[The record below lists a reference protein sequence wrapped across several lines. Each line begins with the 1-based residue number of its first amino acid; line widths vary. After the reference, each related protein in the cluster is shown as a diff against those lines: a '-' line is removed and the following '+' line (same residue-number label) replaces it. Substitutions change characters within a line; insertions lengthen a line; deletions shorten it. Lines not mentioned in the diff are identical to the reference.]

1 MCAPGPAPCAVR
13 ARRRA
18 GGAAGCGSTHTPPQG
33 PPAGRRP
40 ARRARPRVSRDPP
53 ARGNT
58 KDYDDKTQER
68 PRTNKRGLEVS
79 HHRHR
84 AKRWPLVST
93 TSVHTSQ
100 TPRNRKPPRPS
111 ARPRRVGTR
120 TTVRVRTQPLLPSG
134 AVQLPTAATRPA
146 SAGTVIIAF
155 GTKSLGA
162 CAHSARACL
171 GACAASEH

>member
-111 ARPRRVGTR
+111 KRAPSGHTHNCASSNSAAVAQRCSPAPYRGDASGFRRHGHH
-120 TTVRVRTQPLLPSG
+120 RVRNQ
-134 AVQLPTAATRPA
+134 
-146 SAGTVIIAF
+146 
-155 GTKSLGA
+155 KSWCMCPLGA
-162 CAHSARACL
+162 RLL
-171 GACAASEH
+171 GGLRGV